1 MFAAYQFLR
10 SKIRTTPVE
19 YSAEL
24 SHRLGTPVWLKLE
37 SLQITGSFK
46 IRGAWW
52 RLHQAS
58 AEERQ
63 TGVATCSA
71 GNHGKALA
79 YAAREEGIRCVV
91 SVPKA
96 VDEAKYR
103 GMLALGAEVRK
114 SDFWGYD
121 DTEAWARDNAARE
134 GMPFISA
141 FDDPDIMTGNGGT
154 LAMETAQQLPQ
165 VRNWIVPVGG
175 GGLAAGLSL
184 YLKDHHH
191 SEAAN
196 HRIIG
201 CQHQESPALQLSLE
215 RGEAVTHLPGVITIA
230 GGVEGGIGRQ
240 TFDVL
245 RNRID
250 GVALVSEDEIRAA
263 TRWMIAQH
271 QYLIE
276 PTAAVTLAACLRGRV
291 GQLQGPTVVLV
302 CGRNVSLRTAQE
314 CL

>member
-1 MFAAYQFLR
+1 MR
-10 SKIRTTPVE
+10 SKP
-19 YSAEL
+19 AWLLPNLL
-24 SHRLGTPVWLKLE
+24 SLDAPLVAVCWQALLAADTGLALRPAAQVALGLTVWLIYIVDRLLDVRDPHA
-37 SLQITGSFK
+37 LQ
-46 IRGAWW
+46 
-52 RLHQAS
+52 
-58 AEERQ
+58 
-63 TGVATCSA
+63 
-71 GNHGKALA
+71 
-79 YAAREEGIRCVV
+79 
-91 SVPKA
+91 
-96 VDEAKYR
+96 
-103 GMLALGAEVRK
+103 
-114 SDFWGYD
+114 
-121 DTEAWARDNAARE
+121 
-134 GMPFISA
+134 
-141 FDDPDIMTGNGGT
+141 
-154 LAMETAQQLPQ
+154 TAQQLPQ

>member
-10 SKIRTTPVE
+10 DKIRTTPVE

-37 SLQITGSFK
+37 SLQVTGSFK

-52 RLHQAS
+52 RLHQAT
-58 AEERQ
+58 ADERR

-114 SDFWGYD
+114 SDSWGYD
-121 DTEAWARDNAARE
+121 DTEAWARENAAQE

-141 FDDPDIMTGNGGT
+141 FDDPDIMTGNGAT

-165 VRNWIVPVGG
+165 ARNWIVPVGG

-184 YLKDHHH
+184 YLKDHD
-191 SEAAN
+191 SAAAH
-196 HRIIG
+196 HRITG
-201 CQHQESPALQLSLE
+201 CQHQESPALKLSLE
-215 RGEAVTHLPGVITIA
+215 RGEAVTQLPGVLTIA

-240 TFDVL
+240 TFEVL
-245 RNRID
+245 RTRID

-263 TRWMIAQH
+263 TRWMVAQH

-291 GQLQGPTVVLV
+291 GKIEGPTVVLV
-302 CGRNVSLRTAQE
+302 CGRNVSLRTAKD